1 MNFITLEPAASLA
14 LLDGLSCV
22 LLAAAAS
29 ARARLAGT
37 QFMPALVLGAICGL
51 IAPFAR
57 EISLGGTARG
67 VFLSM
72 PDCALAGA
80 LGGMAALMLMPRQG
94 QRIFFWM
101 DAAGCGLAACFATS
115 VAVSEFGL
123 TGALVLGL
131 VCGLSPGI
139 ARDISLGDMAL
150 ALEENWYAS
159 GVALAAM
166 LTLFLLF
173 ISIETAGN
181 FLQNPVYGIVCGCAF
196 FCILR
201 GLKGKLL

>member
-1 MNFITLEPAASLA
+1 MNSIILAPAASLA

-22 LLAAAAS
+22 LLAGAAS

-37 QFMPALVLGAICGL
+37 QFMPALLLGAICGL
-51 IAPFAR
+51 IAPFVR
-57 EISLGGTARG
+57 EISLGGSARG

-80 LGGMAALMLMPRQG
+80 LGGMAALMLLQRQS
-94 QRIFFWM
+94 QRLFFWL
-101 DAAGCGLAACFATS
+101 DASGTGLAACLASS
-115 VAVSEFGL
+115 VAASEFGL
-123 TGALVLGL
+123 AGALVLGL

-159 GVALAAM
+159 GVALSAM

-173 ISIETAGN
+173 VPMEKLGD
-181 FLQNPVYGIVCGCAF
+181 FEKNPAFCVLCGCAF
-196 FCILR
+196 FCVLR
-201 GLKGKLL
+201 GFKGKFL